1 MARMKNLE
9 ELVELQAKAI
19 EALQQAAGAL
29 RIALEVIQ
37 KSYAEKGT
45 QEKIIFVPQ
54 PALPAPVI
62 GPYVPAPQPYFGDPL
77 PTSGTQWGNVQGGLQ
92 AYAQNA
98 QTALQNVS
106 SSLANF
112 QSGLAQTGEP

>member
-45 QEKIIFVPQ
+45 QERLYSYRSPHFLRQ
-54 PALPAPVI
+54 
-62 GPYVPAPQPYFGDPL
+62 
-77 PTSGTQWGNVQGGLQ
+77 
-92 AYAQNA
+92 
-98 QTALQNVS
+98 
-106 SSLANF
+106 
-112 QSGLAQTGEP
+112 

>member
-1 MARMKNLE
+1 MSRVKNLE

-37 KSYAEKGT
+37 KSHAEKGT
-45 QEKIIFVPQ
+45 QEKIVFVPQ
-54 PALPAPVI
+54 PSVPQPNPI
-62 GPYVPAPQPYFGDPL
+62 PYTPYVGDFPN
-77 PTSGTQWGNVQGGLQ
+77 PWGTATGGNVQGGLQ

-98 QTALQNVS
+98 QNVLQNVQ

-112 QSGLAQTGEP
+112 QSGMMGYETELPL